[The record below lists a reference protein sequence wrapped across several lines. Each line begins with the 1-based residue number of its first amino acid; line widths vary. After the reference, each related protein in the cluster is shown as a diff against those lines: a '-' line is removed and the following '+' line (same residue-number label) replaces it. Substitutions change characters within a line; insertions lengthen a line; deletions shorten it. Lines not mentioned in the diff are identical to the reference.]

1 MAKTKQNHNS
11 VLLKRKKIIWSY
23 QLQPYDVYIQ
33 QKTETADSRA
43 PEEKLQLIK
52 GKALKTEMQWKE
64 RKGTEKIIIMIKI

>member
-1 MAKTKQNHNS
+1 MAETESQFSFAKK
-11 VLLKRKKIIWSY
+11 KKIIWSY

-52 GKALKTEMQWKE
+52 GKH
-64 RKGTEKIIIMIKI
+64 